1 MSNPAG
7 DYSVHHL
14 FDAALQTGWT
24 LVGYRLP
31 DAQTIR
37 WSLPAT
43 PTPTL
48 WNKQPS
54 LGFVLAPF
62 SFPTSPAHWI
72 ARDFSFTGFDG
83 LSDEWKTLPDPLFS
97 ALQSLSRATDGPMEG
112 KSNQTQAEKLKS
124 IEQLNAPE
132 PRAGQPQLDNLHT
145 IETHGHL
152 DNSESGES
160 QAQQDVLLEA
170 EWEGYLGGL
179 RPGASKQGLNGL
191 PDGFPAGSIDVVLNE
206 VSQSEFEERV
216 NAALHEIA
224 TGRIGKVVLARSESH
239 PWPKHLHPVNFV
251 RRLCGDYPQAFVN
264 LVLHPDW
271 GLWIGAT
278 PELLLEMVPGGG
290 GDSASPEIHPL
301 RRLRSMALAGTLP
314 AYGSSEQWGEKEIR
328 EQQVVDDFIAH
339 NWSTRIR
346 NFRRSDRK
354 SLRAGPVQHLCTLL
368 EGESDLPLDE
378 LVGQLHPTPAVGG
391 WPKDASLSVM
401 AEIERGSRQLYGGFL
416 GPVESPD
423 EARLFVNLRTLQLR
437 GQYAHLHMGCGILG
451 GSEPHSEWAE
461 TVHKSKTLLQ
471 HLQSENP
478 KDTLP
483 V

>member
-1 MSNPAG
+1 
-7 DYSVHHL
+7 
-14 FDAALQTGWT
+14 
-24 LVGYRLP
+24 
-31 DAQTIR
+31 
-37 WSLPAT
+37 
-43 PTPTL
+43 
-48 WNKQPS
+48 
-54 LGFVLAPF
+54 
-62 SFPTSPAHWI
+62 
-72 ARDFSFTGFDG
+72 
-83 LSDEWKTLPDPLFS
+83 
-97 ALQSLSRATDGPMEG
+97 
-112 KSNQTQAEKLKS
+112 
-124 IEQLNAPE
+124 
-132 PRAGQPQLDNLHT
+132 
-145 IETHGHL
+145 
-152 DNSESGES
+152 
-160 QAQQDVLLEA
+160 
-170 EWEGYLGGL
+170 
-179 RPGASKQGLNGL
+179 
-191 PDGFPAGSIDVVLNE
+191 
-206 VSQSEFEERV
+206 
-216 NAALHEIA
+216 
-224 TGRIGKVVLARSESH
+224 
-239 PWPKHLHPVNFV
+239 
-251 RRLCGDYPQAFVN
+251 
-264 LVLHPDW
+264 
-271 GLWIGAT
+271 
-278 PELLLEMVPGGG
+278 
-290 GDSASPEIHPL
+290 
-301 RRLRSMALAGTLP
+301 MALAGTLP